1 MTNIRFP
8 NTRLRRNR
16 NSEWSRAVN
25 RENNL
30 SVQNLILPLF
40 VAEDEAAGE
49 IKTMP
54 GVRRNSLADLKL
66 LVPQIVNLGIKAV
79 MLFPYVLPTLKTNDG
94 IEALNPD
101 NIIYR
106 AIKLIKNLAPHLG
119 VIVDVALDP
128 FTSHGHDGVID
139 QSGYVLN
146 DRTVEILCSQALSI
160 SKAGADAVAPSDMM
174 DGRVG
179 FIRDVLESNGY
190 HNIQI
195 ISYAA
200 KFASNF

>member
-128 FTSHGHDGVID
+128 SLPTDMMG
-139 QSGYVLN
+139 
-146 DRTVEILCSQALSI
+146 LSI
-160 SKAGADAVAPSDMM
+160 KAVM
-174 DGRVG
+174 
-179 FIRDVLESNGY
+179 F
-190 HNIQI
+190 
-195 ISYAA
+195 
-200 KFASNF
+200 